1 MKDLLIEFNNNNI
14 LFSVVELDAELNYQI
29 LHTEIIN
36 TTLIENGK
44 ISNFETASKI
54 IIENLIEIE
63 KKFDQTF
70 KNANLLLDHDNHFCI
85 NVSGY
90 KKLNGS
96 QITKENI
103 SFILNNLK
111 GLISENEKDKTI
123 IHIFNSKFNLDGKE
137 IENLPIGLFGEF
149 YTHNLSFILIDKYD
163 HKNLISL
170 LRKCN
175 IKLKRVI
182 LKSFTEGI
190 EIIKNKRENKSFLKI
205 SIKKNKIKLLLFENS
220 SLIFTQSFDFGSD
233 IIFKDVS
240 KVCSLNIEAVI
251 NVLKE
256 NIFDKYI
263 DKKNEEKYLDK
274 KYFQNLNFRKI
285 SYSHIFN
292 IIDARISEISDI
304 IFNKNINIT
313 YKKRMPIFLEI
324 DDQVILDSL
333 QQTFKKSILSEKI
346 ELVGKKNQNEH
357 LKSHSICLEI
367 VSNGWDKE
375 AIPIVQSKKS
385 IIARIFSSL
394 FN

>member
-1 MKDLLIEFNNNNI
+1 MKDLLIEFNNNN
-14 LFSVVELDAELNYQI
+14 
-29 LHTEIIN
+29 
-36 TTLIENGK
+36 TLIENGK

-205 SIKKNKIKLLLFENS
+205 SVKKNKIKLLLFENS

-240 KVCSLNIEAVI
+240 KVCSLNIETVI

-256 NIFDKYI
+256 NIFDEYI

-285 SYSHIFN
+285 SYPHIFN

>member
-1 MKDLLIEFNNNNI
+1 M
-14 LFSVVELDAELNYQI
+14 
-29 LHTEIIN
+29 
-36 TTLIENGK
+36 
-44 ISNFETASKI
+44 
-54 IIENLIEIE
+54 
-63 KKFDQTF
+63 
-70 KNANLLLDHDNHFCI
+70 
-85 NVSGY
+85 
-90 KKLNGS
+90 
-96 QITKENI
+96 
-103 SFILNNLK
+103 
-111 GLISENEKDKTI
+111 
-123 IHIFNSKFNLDGKE
+123 
-137 IENLPIGLFGEF
+137 
-149 YTHNLSFILIDKYD
+149 
-163 HKNLISL
+163 
-170 LRKCN
+170 
-175 IKLKRVI
+175 
-182 LKSFTEGI
+182 
-190 EIIKNKRENKSFLKI
+190 
-205 SIKKNKIKLLLFENS
+205 LLFENS

-240 KVCSLNIEAVI
+240 KVCSLNIETVI

-285 SYSHIFN
+285 SYPHIFN

>member
-1 MKDLLIEFNNNNI
+1 
-14 LFSVVELDAELNYQI
+14 LDY
-29 LHTEIIN
+29 
-36 TTLIENGK
+36 
-44 ISNFETASKI
+44 
-54 IIENLIEIE
+54 
-63 KKFDQTF
+63 
-70 KNANLLLDHDNHFCI
+70 DNHICI

-103 SFILNNLK
+103 SFILNSLK

-123 IHIFNSKFNLDGKE
+123 IHIFNSKFNLDGNE

-170 LRKCN
+170 LKKCN

-190 EIIKNKRENKSFLKI
+190 EIIKKKRENKSFLKI

-220 SLIFTQSFDFGSD
+220 SLMFTQFFNFGSD
-233 IIFKDVS
+233 IILKDVS
-240 KVCSLNIEAVI
+240 KVCSLNIETVI
-251 NVLKE
+251 NILKE
-256 NIFDKYI
+256 NIFDNYI
-263 DKKNEEKYLDK
+263 DEKNEEKYLDK
-274 KYFQNLNFRKI
+274 KYFKNLNYRKI
-285 SYSHIFN
+285 SYPHVFN
-292 IIDARISEISDI
+292 IIDARVTEISDI
-304 IFNKNINIT
+304 IFNKNINVA

-324 DDQVILDSL
+324 EDQVVFDSL
-333 QQTFKKSILSEKI
+333 QQSFKKSVLSEKV
-346 ELVGKKNQNEH
+346 ELVGKKNHNEH
-357 LKSHSICLEI
+357 LINHSICLEI
-367 VSNGWDKE
+367 VNKGWDKE
-375 AIPIVQSKKS
+375 AIPIIQSKKS